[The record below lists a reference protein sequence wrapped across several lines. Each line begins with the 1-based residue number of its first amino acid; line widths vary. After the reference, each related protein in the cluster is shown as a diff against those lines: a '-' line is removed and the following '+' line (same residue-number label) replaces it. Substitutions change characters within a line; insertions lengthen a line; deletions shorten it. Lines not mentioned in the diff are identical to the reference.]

1 MNLGPDTI
9 MSSQLVQQKKSNL
22 TSDSA
27 QIGNPKTYGEGGG
40 GSARQNSIKVLAT
53 ELILAKIYDATQTN
67 SFSIS
72 YKARSY

>member
-27 QIGNPKTYGEGGG
+27 QIGNPKTYGGGG
-40 GSARQNSIKVLAT
+40 GGARQNSIKVLVT

-72 YKARSY
+72 YKVRSY

>member
-40 GSARQNSIKVLAT
+40 AQQNSIKVLVT